1 MSYAG
6 RGALVVLEGCDKA
19 GKTTQA
25 KLLYENMIKAGIP
38 TNYMCFPDRTT
49 KIGKLI
55 DDYLKCNNDIE
66 DHAIHLLFSANRWEN
81 VPKMK
86 ELLHRGTTLVIDRY
100 AYSGV
105 AFSSAKKNFS
115 LDWCKQCD
123 IGLPKP
129 DLVLFFD
136 LNMHNAVQRPTYGQ
150 ERYENQTFQEKVRRN
165 FLLLQDES
173 FKVIDANR
181 PIEVVYEDAKN
192 SVLRAI
198 QESRFKPLQELWVKR
213 TC

>member
-1 MSYAG
+1 MSYPIG

-25 KLLYENMIKAGIP
+25 KLLYENMIKFGIP
-38 TNYMCFPDRTT
+38 TNYMCFPDRST
-49 KIGKLI
+49 KIGQLI
-55 DDYLKCNNDIE
+55 DGYLKCNNDLE

-86 ELLHRGTTLVIDRY
+86 ELLKNGTTLIIDRY

-105 AFSSAKKNFS
+105 AFSSAKKDLS

-136 LNMHNAVQRPTYGQ
+136 LNLNNAEQRTAYGQ
-150 ERYENQTFQEKVRRN
+150 ERYENRSFQDKVRLN
-165 FLLLQDES
+165 FSLMRDDT
-173 FKVIDANR
+173 FT
-181 PIEVVYEDAKN
+181 
-192 SVLRAI
+192 
-198 QESRFKPLQELWVKR
+198 VKHFP
-213 TC
+213 CIISL